1 MKNYIASK
9 PIVRGNRHDTTI
21 FYIKIVKQTVKL
33 KKSYPPIV
41 PCSLISFFVLSIQK
55 KAGKVLPLPDF
66 HFASKL

>member
-33 KKSYPPIV
+33 KKTYPPIV
-41 PCSLISFFVLSIQK
+41 PYLWALPPFFCISV
-55 KAGKVLPLPDF
+55 
-66 HFASKL
+66 